1 MTDAKLLKSAMAL
14 NGLNQREL
22 AEKMGIAQMTLSNKM
37 TNKVEFTASEIRK
50 IAGILGLGNMEVM
63 NIFMN

>member
-22 AEKMGIAQMTLSNKM
+22 AEKMGQRSREIALTKYDVHEVNKHMMTEM
-37 TNKVEFTASEIRK
+37 
-50 IAGILGLGNMEVM
+50 GL
-63 NIFMN
+63 I

>member
-50 IAGILGLGNMEVM
+50 IADILGLGNMEVM

>member
-22 AEKMGIAQMTLSNKM
+22 AEKNGHS
-37 TNKVEFTASEIRK
+37 TNDTF
-50 IAGILGLGNMEVM
+50 
-63 NIFMN
+63 

>member
-22 AEKMGIAQMTLSNKM
+22 AEKMGISQMTLSNKM

-50 IAGILGLGNMEVM
+50 IADILGLGNMEVM
-63 NIFMN
+63 NTFMN